1 MDNYSQLEKLDIA
14 KKAAENE
21 WSAWDMMWAGVGM
34 AMWMDMAKNM
44 TSWNSDKKVSYES
57 KVNEKLRKL
66 NDLFEQK
73 LITEEE
79 YKSKKNDILDSM

>member
-21 WSAWDMMWAGVGM
+21 WSAGDMMWAGIGM

-44 TSWNSDKKVSYES
+44 NSWNSDQNISYES
-57 KVNEKLRKL
+57 KINEKIRKL

-79 YKSKKNDILDSM
+79 YKKKKDDILNSI

>member
-1 MDNYSQLEKLDIA
+1 
-14 KKAAENE
+14 
-21 WSAWDMMWAGVGM
+21 
-34 AMWMDMAKNM
+34 MDMAKNM
-44 TSWNSDKKVSYES
+44 TSSNSQKKVSYES
-57 KVNEKLRKL
+57 KINEKLRKL